1 MDQKSDGALVN
12 MDTNL
17 ASITVTSAAGTVA
30 DGDSILT
37 TSAGVSDGAKLM
49 WKAANGT
56 APSVTYGTA
65 LTAADGWADLPASGL
80 INTTNDYKVTVA
92 LVAKGSQLP
101 LAAGNTTVVAK
112 T

>member
-1 MDQKSDGALVN
+1 MLPVVLMAAACDALNQDPSTAVTVDTAITSVDDLANAVNGAYY
-12 MDTNL
+12 
-17 ASITVTSAAGTVA
+17 VA
-30 DGDSILT
+30 
-37 TSAGVSDGAKLM
+37 
-49 WKAANGT
+49 
-56 APSVTYGTA
+56 TYGTA